1 MTAATPRVS
10 VVVPTRDQA
19 SRLSVT
25 LRAFAAQDIPRDTW
39 EIVVV
44 DDGSRDAT
52 ADVLATT
59 GDLPLRALHTPPR
72 GRAAARNHGVR
83 EAAGELIIFCDGD
96 RAPVPGYVRAHAEAH
111 TGSAHRVV
119 VGDVRELYVSDFDTR
134 AEALD
139 DLLTA
144 LSGELD
150 RAARIPA
157 FVKKVC
163 GVYDSAG
170 TTTSPVRWL
179 SFLSGNVSLPRRL
192 FAESGGFD
200 EDFTE
205 WGLEHLELGYRLVRL
220 GAEYRHCRPA
230 RNHHFAHRRPA
241 GFYQGS
247 LEASAKVFARKH
259 PELPEELLL
268 DLTWRGMNLREFER
282 RAAEERRTAWARS

>member
-1 MTAATPRVS
+1 MTAATPSVS

-25 LRAFAAQDIPRDTW
+25 LRAFASQDVPRDDW

-44 DDGSRDAT
+44 DDGSRDGT
-52 ADVLATT
+52 ADVLAAA
-59 GDLPLRALHTPPR
+59 GDLPLRAVRTPPR

-83 EAAGELIIFCDGD
+83 EASGELIVFCDGD

-134 AEALD
+134 AESLAG
-139 DLLTA
+139 LLTA
-144 LSGELD
+144 PSGGLD
-150 RAARIPA
+150 RGARTPA

-192 FAESGGFD
+192 FARAGGFD

-220 GAEYRHCRPA
+220 GAEYRHCRSA
-230 RNHHFAHRRPA
+230 RNHHFAHRRPV
-241 GFYQGS
+241 GFYEAS
-247 LEASAKVFARKH
+247 LEASAQVFARKH
-259 PELPEELLL
+259 PEFPEELLL
-268 DLTWRGMNLREFER
+268 DLTLRGMSLQEFER
-282 RAAEERRTAWARS
+282 RAADERRAAWARS